1 MLELGIGLELWLG
14 PALVLVEGEDNLVR
28 VTSKLRR
35 KREIVG
41 TLLICSVRV
50 LPVSAPP

>member
-14 PALVLVEGEDNLVR
+14 PASVLVEGEDNLVR
-28 VTSKLRR
+28 VASKLRR